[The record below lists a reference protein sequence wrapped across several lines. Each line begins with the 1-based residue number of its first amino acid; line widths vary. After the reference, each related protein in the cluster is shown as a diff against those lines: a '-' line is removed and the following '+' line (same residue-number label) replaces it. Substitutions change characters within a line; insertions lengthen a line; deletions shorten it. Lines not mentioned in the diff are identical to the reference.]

1 MDEDMETW
9 KHGEMETWR
18 HGHGDIETWT
28 WTHGHGDTEI
38 KYCGILKFYA
48 KNQTGNGK
56 TEV

>member
-9 KHGEMETWR
+9 KYGEMETWR

-38 KYCGILKFYA
+38 KYCGILKFYT
-48 KNQTGNGK
+48 KNKTENGK